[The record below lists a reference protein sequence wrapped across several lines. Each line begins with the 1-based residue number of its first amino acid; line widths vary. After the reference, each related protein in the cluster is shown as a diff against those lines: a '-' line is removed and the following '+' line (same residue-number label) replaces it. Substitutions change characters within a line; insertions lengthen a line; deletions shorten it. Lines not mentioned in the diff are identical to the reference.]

1 MSSKKRSKR
10 SKKLLLRGKIA
21 RREEAKKTELK
32 FGKRTVGALPLHVVD
47 RSLDKPPLYY
57 VKRDAVTPH
66 FCIRVTPTTK
76 TFFWEKTIKNK
87 GQKRITIGRFPEIN
101 VEQARE
107 IADDIAADYAKGID
121 VQERRASARNEMTL
135 GELWLDYREHR
146 QRKIE
151 GKYSP
156 TLERLWKRFYRKW
169 EDKRLSE
176 ITFDKARR
184 MILDIRK
191 RAPIRANRIQRQGQ
205 AMFNYA
211 RRELRW
217 KGDNPFNFAFVS
229 EKGRARKARVKPHEM
244 PQFMKG
250 LEACSADMR
259 VLFLCLLFTGRRVG
273 EVRAMRWVDLDFETG
288 IWTLR
293 ETKVGEEQEA
303 ALPSQLVEL
312 LVERHRKVKSEWVF
326 PSSSKSR
333 HVEEIKKAWK
343 EVREASGLYH
353 LQARDLRRTLASWAQ
368 DVNVPIAAVQAQLG
382 HANISTTAK
391 HYTSIDQTVQQRA
404 LDKTVASMIEA
415 AK

>member
-1 MSSKKRSKR
+1 MTSKKRSKR

-21 RREEAKKTELK
+21 RREKAKKTELK

-57 VKRDAVTPH
+57 VKRDTETKH
-66 FCIRVTPTTK
+66 LCIRVTPTTK
-76 TFFWEKTIKNK
+76 TFFWEKTIKRV
-87 GQKRITIGRFPEIN
+87 QKRVTIGRFPEID
-101 VEQARE
+101 VELARA
-107 IADDIAADYAKGID
+107 IADDIAADYTKGTD
-121 VQERRASARNEMTL
+121 PQERRAAARNEMTL

-146 QRKIE
+146 PRKIE
-151 GKYSP
+151 GQYSP
-156 TLERLWKRFYRKW
+156 TLERLWERFYKKW
-169 EDKRLSE
+169 ENKKLSE
-176 ITFDKARR
+176 ITFDKARG
-184 MILDIRK
+184 MILQIRK
-191 RAPIRANRIQRQGQ
+191 QAPIRANRIQRQGQ

-217 KGDNPFNFAFVS
+217 KGDNPFNFGFVS
-229 EKGRARKARVKPHEM
+229 EQGRARKARLKPHEM
-244 PQFMKG
+244 PQFMKA

-273 EVRAMRWVDLDFETG
+273 EVRAMRWVDLDLETG
-288 IWTLR
+288 LWNVPD
-293 ETKVGEEQEA
+293 TKSGEEQEA
-303 ALPSQLVEL
+303 ALPTAVVEL
-312 LVERHRKVKSEWVF
+312 LAARQRQVKSPWVF
-326 PSSSKSR
+326 PSPSKSG

-391 HYTSIDQTVQQRA
+391 HYTSIDQTVQRVA
-404 LDKTVASMIEA
+404 LDTTVASMIEA

>member
-1 MSSKKRSKR
+1 
-10 SKKLLLRGKIA
+10 
-21 RREEAKKTELK
+21 
-32 FGKRTVGALPLHVVD
+32 
-47 RSLDKPPLYY
+47 
-57 VKRDAVTPH
+57 
-66 FCIRVTPTTK
+66 
-76 TFFWEKTIKNK
+76 
-87 GQKRITIGRFPEIN
+87 
-101 VEQARE
+101 
-107 IADDIAADYAKGID
+107 
-121 VQERRASARNEMTL
+121 MTL

-217 KGDNPFNFAFVS
+217 KGDNPFDFALVS
-229 EKGRARKARVKPHEM
+229 EKGRARKARLKPHEM

-250 LEACSADMR
+250 LEACSVDMR
-259 VLFLCLLFTGRRVG
+259 VLFLCLLWTGRRVG
-273 EVRAMRWVDLDFETG
+273 EVRAMRWVDLDLDSA
-288 IWTLR
+288 IWSIPN
-293 ETKVGEEQEA
+293 TKAGEPQEA
-303 ALPSQLVEL
+303 VLPSALVKL
-312 LVERHRKVKSEWVF
+312 LAQRRRKAKGTWVF
-326 PSSSKSR
+326 PSPSKSGY
-333 HVEEIKKAWK
+333 VEEIKKAWK

-382 HANISTTAK
+382 HADYSTTSK
-391 HYTSIDQTVQQRA
+391 YYTVISQTVQRVA
-404 LDKTVASMIEA
+404 LDETVKSMIEA
-415 AK
+415 AAK